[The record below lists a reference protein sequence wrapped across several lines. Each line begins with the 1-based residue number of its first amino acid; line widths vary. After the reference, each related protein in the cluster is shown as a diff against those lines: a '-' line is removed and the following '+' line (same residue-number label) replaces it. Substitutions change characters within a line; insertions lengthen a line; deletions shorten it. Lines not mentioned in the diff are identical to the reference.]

1 MVLTKKTT
9 FMETNNGS
17 NKSLTKKYIYDKN
30 WWHRVRSLQMIAV
43 TLTWS
48 YFHIT
53 REPYL
58 VSISQVEILISADKV
73 DVIFNLVQFY

>member
-1 MVLTKKTT
+1 MV
-9 FMETNNGS
+9 
-17 NKSLTKKYIYDKN
+17 
-30 WWHRVRSLQMIAV
+30 AV
-43 TLTWS
+43 TFTWS

-73 DVIFNLVQFY
+73 DVILT